1 MTYMERMVIRRGHPK
16 HIIVGIVGFLWFV
29 YFLWQHDWTWALAV
43 AVLSVVMGRLLTSGT
58 KDESLA
64 PTLLGKIMLLHLHPM
79 NLSVQMAGFAVLFYG
94 IWFHSTI
101 YIMVATSIVL
111 LGHMWGWH
119 KVNEAL

>member
-1 MTYMERMVIRRGHPK
+1 MTYMEKMVIRRGHPK

-29 YFLWQHDWTWALAV
+29 YFIWQHDWTWALAV

-79 NLSVQMAGFAVLFYG
+79 NLSVQIAGFAVLLYG

-101 YIMVATSIVL
+101 YIMLATSIVL

>member
-1 MTYMERMVIRRGHPK
+1 MTYMEKMVIRRGHPK

-79 NLSVQMAGFAVLFYG
+79 NLSVQIAGFAVLLYG

-101 YIMVATSIVL
+101 YIMLATSIVL

>member
-1 MTYMERMVIRRGHPK
+1 MTYMEKIVIRRGHPK
-16 HIIVGIVGFLWFV
+16 RIIVGIVGFLWFV

-79 NLSVQMAGFAVLFYG
+79 NLSVQIAGFAVLLYG

-101 YIMVATSIVL
+101 YIMLATSIVL

>member
-43 AVLSVVMGRLLTSGT
+43 AVLSGVLGRLLTSGT

-79 NLSVQMAGFAVLFYG
+79 NLSVQIVGFALLFYG
-94 IWFHSTI
+94 IWLHSTI
-101 YIMVATSIVL
+101 YIMVATSLVF